1 MIEYK
6 YIKQALDEYRQ
17 DMYLEACA
25 INNIKLSDAYSN
37 DIQNIVKSLI
47 DNDLL
52 SNGFDKDEINEIS
65 EQLLSTETAY
75 KFLAYFLKSLDQY
88 DSIDKLVPIIE
99 KYTSFDI
106 EDFSTDDLNKIVEA
120 KHKLE

>member
-65 EQLLSTETAY
+65 KQLLSTETAY

-99 KYTSFDI
+99 EYTSFDI